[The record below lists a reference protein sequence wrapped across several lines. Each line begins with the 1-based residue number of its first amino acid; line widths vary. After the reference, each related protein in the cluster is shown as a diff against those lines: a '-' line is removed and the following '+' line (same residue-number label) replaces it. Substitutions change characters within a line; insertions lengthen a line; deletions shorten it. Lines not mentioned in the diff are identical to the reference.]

1 MDNHKKQCTAVNKSN
16 GQQCKAWAMKGNKY
30 CSVHNGHNTG
40 RGGGEGNQNAGKHGF
55 YGGVF
60 TLEEKAQLI
69 AYAMDTSLEDEV
81 ALTRVH
87 LQRLSKYLQDMMDKA
102 QKTDKAVSTEELI
115 AIMELVA
122 SLHGHLFSG
131 VRTVASLQKIREAMK
146 EPGDNLASLI
156 AATLNEIGK
165 ELGID
170 I

>member
-1 MDNHKKQCTAVNKSN
+1 MDNKKQCTAVNKSN
-16 GQQCKAWAMKGNKY
+16 GQQCRAWAMKESNY
-30 CSVHNGHNTG
+30 CSSHNGRNTG

-60 TLEEKAQLI
+60 TLEEKAQLV
-69 AYAMDTSLEDEV
+69 AYAIDNSLEDEV
-81 ALTRVH
+81 ALTRIH

-102 QKTDKAVSTEELI
+102 KKPEEVSTEHLI

-146 EPGDNLASLI
+146 EPGDNLAGLI